1 MEDYKFEV
9 YADFE
14 LLGKFNNLTC
24 AMLFTKA
31 YFEEYYL
38 ESPLALKIVRVRDHE
53 MKIDDVVY
61 EAPCDE

>member
-38 ESPLALKIVRVRDHE
+38 ESPLALI
-53 MKIDDVVY
+53 
-61 EAPCDE
+61 